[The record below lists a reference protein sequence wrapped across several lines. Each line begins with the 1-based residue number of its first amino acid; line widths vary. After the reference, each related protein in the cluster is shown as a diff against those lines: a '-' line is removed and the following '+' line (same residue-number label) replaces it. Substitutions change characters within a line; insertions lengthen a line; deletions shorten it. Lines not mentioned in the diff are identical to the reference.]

1 MKIRVLPGQ
10 SICYGGVWYNQGD
23 VVEVPHN
30 AEFNTHIAK
39 YDQDGKYLGE
49 EIVSQVETLEEPK
62 PSKQKKEEG

>member
-1 MKIRVLPGQ
+1 MKIRVLQGQ

-39 YDQDGKYLGE
+39 YDQDGK
-49 EIVSQVETLEEPK
+49 
-62 PSKQKKEEG
+62 